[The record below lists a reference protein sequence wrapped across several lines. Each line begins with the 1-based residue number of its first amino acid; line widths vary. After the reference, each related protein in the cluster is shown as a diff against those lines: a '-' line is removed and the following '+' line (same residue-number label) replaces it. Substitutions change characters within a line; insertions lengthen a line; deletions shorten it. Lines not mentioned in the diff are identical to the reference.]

1 METLPKYLTASI
13 NIWVFH
19 LSLISEFRM
28 KKKNRLFISSIRYS
42 YSLIYMRVGIELST
56 LNVDRIVSK
65 NPCSSFNRYII
76 FIQSVFFGFTP
87 LIILLRNQNYY
98 SKSTKENEMHLIYTG
113 ENYYVMAKIGF
124 SSFWRKILFLISEYM
139 E

>member
-1 METLPKYLTASI
+1 MERKRGYFTEIPNSKYKYLGFSFII
-13 NIWVFH
+13 NLWV
-19 LSLISEFRM
+19 SNEE
-28 KKKNRLFISSIRYS
+28 KNRLFISSIRYS

-65 NPCSSFNRYII
+65 NPFSSFNRYII

-113 ENYYVMAKIGF
+113 GNYYVILKIGF
-124 SSFWRKILFLISEYM
+124 SSFWGKIDF
-139 E
+139 